1 MEIDM
6 IKQIQTKN
14 ATITSILRSKAFVT
28 GFSDARKGTAFDP
41 DKYRWTKEQ
50 WDYER
55 GRLLAFEFNGML
67 KNGRTVTTAAILAYA
82 RAQHTGALI

>member
-1 MEIDM
+1 M

-28 GFSDARKGTAFDP
+28 GFTDARKGAAFDP
-41 DKYRWTKEQ
+41 DKYRWAREQ

-55 GRLLAFEFNGML
+55 GRLLAFEFDGML
-67 KNGRTVTTAAILAYA
+67 KNGRTVTTAAIVAYA
-82 RAQHTGALI
+82 RASRTGAMI